1 MFGCLISPTGFQNA
15 REAQGAFFKNIAK
28 EFRFSAK
35 NRQLNKWQG
44 GNSFTTRRHLETF
57 YWFSDAIKLQPLDV
71 QVVELSQSVAN
82 HDFSEII

>member
-1 MFGCLISPTGFQNA
+1 MFGCLTSQTGFQNA
-15 REAQGAFFKNIAK
+15 REVQGAFFLNFAK
-28 EFRFSAK
+28 VFRFSAK
-35 NRQLNKWQG
+35 NRQLYKWQG
-44 GNSFTTRRHLETF
+44 ENSFTTRQHLETF